1 MRTKAIGAGGIAVAA
16 GLGAVVIVYALL
28 QSATL
33 RVQDV
38 LAVYREQADYE
49 GIAVTYPADG
59 TVFPPE
65 MVAPTMQWQD
75 ENPRCDRW
83 LVRIEFLDGTAPL
96 NRLTREPQWTPPSQ
110 DWELIKQRSLERDV
124 RICILGFASAGGV
137 EILSRAKVSIRTS
150 GDEVGAPLFYREV
163 NLPFIDAVK
172 DPSRIRWRF
181 GPISSPQPPPV
192 VLQNLPVCGNCHSF
206 DADGATL
213 AMDVDYAN
221 SKGSYVITRVKE
233 EMTLAAS
240 DIITWNDYRKEDN
253 EQTFGLLSQIS
264 PDGRYVVSTV
274 KDKSVFVPKPGLAFS
289 QLFFP
294 IKGILCIYDRKMKTF
309 SALPGADDP
318 ELVQSNP
325 TWSPDGKTIVFARA
339 RAYDLKHTLGRGK
352 VLLTREECKEFVEG
366 GKPFLFDLYR
376 IPFNEG
382 KGGTPEPIEGAS
394 HNGVSN
400 FFARYSPDGR
410 WIVFC
415 RARSYMLLQPDSE
428 LYVIPAEG
436 GTARRLRCN
445 TARMNSWHSFSPNG
459 KWLVFSSKARSD
471 YTQLCLTHIDED
483 GRTTPPVWLTHLT
496 APDRAANIPEFVN
509 VRPNAIAK
517 IHEQFLNDYS
527 FVRAGD
533 AFYRQQEPD
542 NAIAE
547 YRNALDLNPDNVKAH
562 QKLGFLLY
570 HVKGRYEEGMKHLTR
585 AVELDPGDPYAQ
597 HDLGMALL
605 HQAKTDDAIAHL
617 TEAVRRPPGG
627 LDDQYSPAQLY
638 FHLGQALLLA
648 ARSEEAAARLSQALR
663 LAPDHP
669 AAHYRLALALAD
681 LDRHDEALKHYARAV
696 RLQPEV
702 DTSPTLH
709 HFLAESYAQGR
720 RFRDALR
727 HEERALYLAR
737 QQRDPA
743 LVKKIEETLAVYRR
757 LAKPVP

>member
-1 MRTKAIGAGGIAVAA
+1 
-16 GLGAVVIVYALL
+16 
-28 QSATL
+28 
-33 RVQDV
+33 
-38 LAVYREQADYE
+38 
-49 GIAVTYPADG
+49 
-59 TVFPPE
+59 
-65 MVAPTMQWQD
+65 
-75 ENPRCDRW
+75 
-83 LVRIEFLDGTAPL
+83 
-96 NRLTREPQWTPPSQ
+96 
-110 DWELIKQRSLERDV
+110 
-124 RICILGFASAGGV
+124 
-137 EILSRAKVSIRTS
+137 
-150 GDEVGAPLFYREV
+150 
-163 NLPFIDAVK
+163 
-172 DPSRIRWRF
+172 
-181 GPISSPQPPPV
+181 
-192 VLQNLPVCGNCHSF
+192 
-206 DADGATL
+206 
-213 AMDVDYAN
+213 
-221 SKGSYVITRVKE
+221 
-233 EMTLAAS
+233 
-240 DIITWNDYRKEDN
+240 
-253 EQTFGLLSQIS
+253 
-264 PDGRYVVSTV
+264 
-274 KDKSVFVPKPGLAFS
+274 
-289 QLFFP
+289 
-294 IKGILCIYDRKMKTF
+294 MKTF

-400 FFARYSPDGR
+400 FFARYS
-410 WIVFC
+410 VFC

-517 IHEQFLNDYS
+517 

-709 HFLAESYAQGR
+709 HFLAGTPIPGCA
-720 RFRDALR
+720 A
-727 HEERALYLAR
+727 A
-737 QQRDPA
+737 
-743 LVKKIEETLAVYRR
+743 
-757 LAKPVP
+757 

>member
-1 MRTKAIGAGGIAVAA
+1 
-16 GLGAVVIVYALL
+16 
-28 QSATL
+28 
-33 RVQDV
+33 
-38 LAVYREQADYE
+38 
-49 GIAVTYPADG
+49 
-59 TVFPPE
+59 
-65 MVAPTMQWQD
+65 
-75 ENPRCDRW
+75 
-83 LVRIEFLDGTAPL
+83 
-96 NRLTREPQWTPPSQ
+96 
-110 DWELIKQRSLERDV
+110 
-124 RICILGFASAGGV
+124 
-137 EILSRAKVSIRTS
+137 
-150 GDEVGAPLFYREV
+150 
-163 NLPFIDAVK
+163 
-172 DPSRIRWRF
+172 
-181 GPISSPQPPPV
+181 
-192 VLQNLPVCGNCHSF
+192 
-206 DADGATL
+206 
-213 AMDVDYAN
+213 
-221 SKGSYVITRVKE
+221 
-233 EMTLAAS
+233 
-240 DIITWNDYRKEDN
+240 
-253 EQTFGLLSQIS
+253 
-264 PDGRYVVSTV
+264 
-274 KDKSVFVPKPGLAFS
+274 
-289 QLFFP
+289 
-294 IKGILCIYDRKMKTF
+294 
-309 SALPGADDP
+309 
-318 ELVQSNP
+318 
-325 TWSPDGKTIVFARA
+325 
-339 RAYDLKHTLGRGK
+339 
-352 VLLTREECKEFVEG
+352 
-366 GKPFLFDLYR
+366 
-376 IPFNEG
+376 
-382 KGGTPEPIEGAS
+382 
-394 HNGVSN
+394 
-400 FFARYSPDGR
+400 
-410 WIVFC
+410 
-415 RARSYMLLQPDSE
+415 
-428 LYVIPAEG
+428 
-436 GTARRLRCN
+436 
-445 TARMNSWHSFSPNG
+445 MNSWHSFSPNG